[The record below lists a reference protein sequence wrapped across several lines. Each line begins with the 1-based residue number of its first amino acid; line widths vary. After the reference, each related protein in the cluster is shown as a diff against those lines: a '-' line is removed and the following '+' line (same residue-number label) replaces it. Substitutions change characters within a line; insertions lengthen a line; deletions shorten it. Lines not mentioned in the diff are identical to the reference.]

1 MAQVAET
8 VAFITKADQ
17 VKFIT
22 QTNGDELYVLN
33 LKLNQAQ
40 ATSMAWLVNSD
51 EQHELQFRVRL
62 NPG

>member
-8 VAFITKADQ
+8 VTFNTKADQ

-22 QTNGDELYVLN
+22 QTNGDELYILN
-33 LKLNQAQ
+33 LKLNQEQ

-51 EQHELQFRVRL
+51 EKHELQFRVRIK
-62 NPG
+62 P